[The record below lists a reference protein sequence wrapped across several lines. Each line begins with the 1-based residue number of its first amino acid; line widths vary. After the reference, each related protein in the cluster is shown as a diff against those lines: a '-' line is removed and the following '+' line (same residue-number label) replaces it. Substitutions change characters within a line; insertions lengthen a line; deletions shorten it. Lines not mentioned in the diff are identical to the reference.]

1 MCSLGPSRPL
11 LRPTRGVSPVVGA
24 ALLFVV
30 AILLATT
37 LAVMAF
43 EFADA
48 LREPTPQVAF
58 ETEYVADGAGNGG
71 NGAYVNVSHVAGDV
85 ADGSIVYVRDESGNE
100 IAWRSIRAGES
111 TVSPGGRVHI
121 DGRGSDGVLDAVC
134 EAGQTYYVVVERPDD
149 TSAILREVT
158 IPRDPTSTSPEC

>member
-1 MCSLGPSRPL
+1 MPSIGPSTPPFR
-11 LRPTRGVSPVVGA
+11 RNRGVSPVVGA

-30 AILLATT
+30 AALLAVTF
-37 LAVMAF
+37 AMMAY
-43 EFADA
+43 ELADA

-71 NGAYVNVSHVAGDV
+71 NGAYVNISHVAGDV

-100 IAWRSIRAGES
+100 IAWESIWTGES
-111 TVSPGGRVHI
+111 TVSPGGHVHI
-121 DGRGSDGVLDAVC
+121 DGRGSDGVLDAIC
-134 EAGQTYYVVVERPDD
+134 EAGQTYYVVVEHPDD

-158 IPRDPTSTSPEC
+158 IPHAPTSRSPEC